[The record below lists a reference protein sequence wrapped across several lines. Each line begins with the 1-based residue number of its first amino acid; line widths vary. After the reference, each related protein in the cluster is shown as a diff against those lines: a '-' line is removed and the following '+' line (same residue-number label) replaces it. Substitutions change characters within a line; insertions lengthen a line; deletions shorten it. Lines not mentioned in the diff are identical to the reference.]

1 MKTADVFHYVNA
13 KIPEISLGS
22 SDQNIRDHLGQPKFS
37 DSFIFDKQVHHC
49 RTSPHLCSEF
59 GKEYKLV
66 RARLLLVINT
76 ILGHYAHFWIFGGN
90 FSWLAKRGSRLVA
103 RGSRLG
109 LAGSQNSL
117 PLKTLVIFR
126 TLFAQVSADSIRTH
140 ACSRIKYIVFY
151 YSEQLIA
158 NVTPCFL
165 QAVQFSFGLL
175 CMVRGFARS

>member
-37 DSFIFDKQVHHC
+37 DSSIFDKQIHHC

-76 ILGHYAHFWIFGGN
+76 ILGHYAHFWIFWRE
-90 FSWLAKRGSRLVA
+90 FFVARKKRLAA
-103 RGSRLG
+103 RGS
-109 LAGSQNSL
+109 GSQARKIASPAEVL
-117 PLKTLVIFR
+117 
-126 TLFAQVSADSIRTH
+126 LFLT
-140 ACSRIKYIVFY
+140 F
-151 YSEQLIA
+151 
-158 NVTPCFL
+158 
-165 QAVQFSFGLL
+165 
-175 CMVRGFARS
+175 

>member
-13 KIPEISLGS
+13 KIPEISLGFL
-22 SDQNIRDHLGQPKFS
+22 DQNIRDHLGQPKFS
-37 DSFIFDKQVHHC
+37 DSSIFDKQVHHC

-76 ILGHYAHFWIFGGN
+76 ILGHYAHFWIFWRE
-90 FSWLAKRGSRLVA
+90 FFVARKKRLAA

-117 PLKTLVIFR
+117 PL
-126 TLFAQVSADSIRTH
+126 
-140 ACSRIKYIVFY
+140 
-151 YSEQLIA
+151 E
-158 NVTPCFL
+158 
-165 QAVQFSFGLL
+165 LL
-175 CMVRGFARS
+175 SG

>member
-1 MKTADVFHYVNA
+1 MKTADVFHYVNS

-37 DSFIFDKQVHHC
+37 DSSIFDKQVHHC

-90 FSWLAKRGSRLVA
+90 FSWLAKIGSRLVA
-103 RGSRLG
+103 RGS
-109 LAGSQNSL
+109 GSQARKIAS
-117 PLKTLVIFR
+117 PTR
-126 TLFAQVSADSIRTH
+126 
-140 ACSRIKYIVFY
+140 SRSTSNCY
-151 YSEQLIA
+151 L
-158 NVTPCFL
+158 L
-165 QAVQFSFGLL
+165 RQFT
-175 CMVRGFARS
+175 R